1 MLKDARSEIKFQ
13 EESAEWERNGKEG
26 EYAQYFGF
34 GAENKETEMNWR
46 WGLQREPIRHA
57 MGGGGIYIYIYICV
71 CGCLFLFLYK
81 CLQYYL
87 LSIHTIAHDVIYMY
101 ILFVFTFNTWV
112 FIILCYSYNY
122 HSKLFYYLIN
132 KLKK

>member
-57 MGGGGIYIYIYICV
+57 MDGGGIYIYIYTYVCV
-71 CGCLFLFLYK
+71 VVFSYFYINVCNII
-81 CLQYYL
+81 YYL
-87 LSIHTIAHDVIYMY
+87 SILSHMMWYTCIYYLSLLLILEFLLFFVIVIII
-101 ILFVFTFNTWV
+101 ILNY
-112 FIILCYSYNY
+112 FII
-122 HSKLFYYLIN
+122 
-132 KLKK
+132 